1 MDSPEL
7 PRSPAGP
14 RRRPRPPRSSR
25 KAPPG
30 CSPEAPG
37 FETYGFPQEI
47 QCFPEH
53 NKSSPG
59 IARGPPGAP
68 SGASR
73 GVFGGPGG
81 SPGHS
86 WDPWGGSRV
95 PRDSTDASPW
105 PPEHP
110 PGAPRDPQGSRH
122 GLPRV
127 PKSHPGDP
135 QGSPEGPKRAPETPQ
150 EPQRPPEAPPK
161 GSPGAK
167 GRPKDSQGRSWGGGC
182 AQNMH
187 ILIVFRV
194 VFVCYRA
201 RPGLTCPL
209 GAAEAAIERFVIV
222 ILETVRNIMAPRT
235 LLSFKRCGFQ

>member
-1 MDSPEL
+1 MIFLRKYNVFQKSKN
-7 PRSPAGP
+7 
-14 RRRPRPPRSSR
+14 RPPRL
-25 KAPPG
+25 
-30 CSPEAPG
+30 
-37 FETYGFPQEI
+37 
-47 QCFPEH
+47 
-53 NKSSPG
+53 
-59 IARGPPGAP
+59 ARGSPRAS

-86 WDPWGGSRV
+86 WDAWGGSRV
-95 PRDSTDASPW
+95 PRGSPDASPW
-105 PPEHP
+105 SPEHP
-110 PGAPRDPQGSRH
+110 PRAPRDPQGSRH

-150 EPQRPPEAPPK
+150 EPPRPPEAPPK

-167 GRPKDSQGRSWGGGC
+167 GRPKDSQGRSWGGVC
-182 AQNMH
+182 AQNLY

-194 VFVCYRA
+194 VFVCYRF

-209 GAAEAAIERFVIV
+209 GAAQTGIERFVIV
-222 ILETVRNIMAPRT
+222 IH
-235 LLSFKRCGFQ
+235 